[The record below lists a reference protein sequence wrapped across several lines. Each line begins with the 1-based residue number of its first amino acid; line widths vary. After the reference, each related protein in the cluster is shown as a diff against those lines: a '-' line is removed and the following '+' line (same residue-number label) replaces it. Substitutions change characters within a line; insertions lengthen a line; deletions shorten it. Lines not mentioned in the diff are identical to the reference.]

1 MTKHIKTIIKNTFST
16 ILSVCTISLCFTSSC
31 NAMQI
36 NDTTKTNSDLYKI
49 AVYDS
54 VFAEENEIH
63 HLVTLTKDNNFVTW
77 DESQEHVLL
86 LSWHKYPDSYIKGDT
101 VVFQWGEVWTFTD
114 KEILFWYDTNKNDVT
129 DWSLRL
135 KQLIGLPES
144 SDYTHVT
151 GFWVSPEDVIRPAYV
166 TDPSI
171 QMRTTF
177 PDDINDDD
185 WYAKWF
191 NDNILWSYFDSA
203 YPWTRLG
210 YTYDWADNG
219 KEYGL
224 TEFLIIPN
232 SEALVEFTLTTE
244 EFIDWLDKN

>member
-1 MTKHIKTIIKNTFST
+1 MHYIRDIEY
-16 ILSVCTISLCFTSSC
+16 
-31 NAMQI
+31 I
-36 NDTTKTNSDLYKI
+36 NRNGTPLYI
-49 AVYDS
+49 
-54 VFAEENEIH
+54 
-63 HLVTLTKDNNFVTW
+63 
-77 DESQEHVLL
+77 QLL
-86 LSWHKYPDSYIKGDT
+86 L
-101 VVFQWGEVWTFTD
+101 
-114 KEILFWYDTNKNDVT
+114 
-129 DWSLRL
+129 
-135 KQLIGLPES
+135 
-144 SDYTHVT
+144 
-151 GFWVSPEDVIRPAYV
+151 
-166 TDPSI
+166 
-171 QMRTTF
+171 